1 MKESI
6 EPTIQFAVMPNI
18 SILPNNMKTTK
29 EKVSNAIP
37 KRKKLTNQTKPII
50 QFAESLV
57 NLPSVSKPMVK
68 PGPIKTSVSKPMILK
83 EFNKPQKVSTKQIK
97 KLAPVN
103 RRTPSQKVANA
114 LAKLPSQKNVDN
126 VVKTLPTKEKR
137 RLANKVEKYKGKS
150 LLLGSTTTSTSTSH
164 DPRDKF
170 RDAGLGASTS
180 TTTSSR
186 TSGAY
191 RFDDPRLMHRWG

>member
-1 MKESI
+1 M
-6 EPTIQFAVMPNI
+6 
-18 SILPNNMKTTK
+18 
-29 EKVSNAIP
+29 
-37 KRKKLTNQTKPII
+37 
-50 QFAESLV
+50 
-57 NLPSVSKPMVK
+57 
-68 PGPIKTSVSKPMILK
+68 
-83 EFNKPQKVSTKQIK
+83 
-97 KLAPVN
+97 N

-126 VVKTLPTKEKR
+126 VVKTLPTREQR
-137 RLANKVEKYKGKS
+137 RIANEVKKHKAGGRRPI
-150 LLLGSTTTSTSTSH
+150 LGSTTTSTSTSH